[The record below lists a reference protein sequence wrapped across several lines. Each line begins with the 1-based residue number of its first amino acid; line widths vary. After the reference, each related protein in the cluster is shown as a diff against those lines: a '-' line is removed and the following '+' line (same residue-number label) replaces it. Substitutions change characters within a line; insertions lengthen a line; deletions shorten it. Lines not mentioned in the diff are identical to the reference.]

1 MDLQEKKKLLLGK
14 GMKTED
20 KSEFTYAAAEAA
32 LADKK
37 TFKFQGKTYPVKM
50 SKDQAKEI
58 VNESI
63 VEEYLDESNDQLT
76 SSIENSDFFK
86 EGTIFTPR
94 RTGGYELD
102 KRYEYLNVRGWG
114 NNIGA
119 FAHPKYETRW
129 GVPKGT
135 PLFAAKEMKNAFN
148 NILRGDSS
156 KSRWIIEATKTPN
169 KPKDGKTYA
178 PELVSGNGVIFK
190 LDSGD
195 FFEESK
201 KLAASLLANGFRKI
215 NFLGQSFVVAGYTGS
230 AGSYHFGSDKNVSNN
245 NRPAHPVY
253 ALHKENINGKTALF
267 HADSYTDLQVAPNQG
282 RDFPSESSKINLS
295 GLSGKLLTKIPYGND
310 YFKYEIFGD
319 KNPSALVSSNLT
331 SLFGAANSHEA
342 SKTYSYSP
350 GMVEL
355 FTYYGI
361 IKKAD
366 TKPTSTQPTTP
377 SGEDI
382 GGFNPNVTGDVP
394 STSPVDDNKPDPVN
408 IGKDLQD
415 WNKNTTSF
423 INNFN
428 NLKWM
433 TTQLK
438 GILETSVAAIA
449 SIPLVGRYFVN
460 PYAIPVAILLAVG
473 IGGAFQFRKYLSRR
487 SHRKAREV
495 ARDRKLVQELGF
507 ATKDLK
513 ASMTEKEQED
523 FIKSLED
530 SERKD
535 PKTRRLYDL

>member
-76 SSIENSDFFK
+76 ASIENSDFFK

-114 NNIGA
+114 NLKGA
-119 FAHPKYETRW
+119 FAEKYESRW

-135 PLFAAKEMKNAFN
+135 PLFAAKGMQNVFN

-156 KSRWIIEATKTPN
+156 KSRWIIEATKTPS

-178 PELVSGNGVIFK
+178 PELVSGNGAIFK

-201 KLAASLLANGFRKI
+201 KLAVSLLANGFRKI
-215 NFLGQSFVVAGYTGS
+215 NFLAPSFVVAGYTGS
-230 AGSYHFGSDKNVSNN
+230 AGRYYFGSDQNVSNN
-245 NRPAHPVY
+245 NKPAHPVY

-267 HADSYTDLQVAPNQG
+267 HADSYTDFQVAPNGG
-282 RDFPSESSKINLS
+282 RDFPSESSMIKLT
-295 GLSGKLLTKIPYGND
+295 GLSGKLLKKIPYGND
-310 YFKYEIFGD
+310 YFKYEIFGPTSGS
-319 KNPSALVSSNLT
+319 NPSSLVSSNLT
-331 SLFGAANSHEA
+331 SLFNLANSHDA
-342 SKTYSYSP
+342 SKISSYSP
-350 GMVEL
+350 GMIEL

-366 TKPTSTQPTTP
+366 VKPTNTEPTAP

-382 GGFNPNVTGDVP
+382 GGFNDNVTGDINP
-394 STSPVDDNKPDPVN
+394 GPPVDPNPV
-408 IGKDLQD
+408 DLGQD
-415 WNKNTTSF
+415 FQKWNKNTTTF

-449 SIPLVGRYFVN
+449 SIPLVGRFVVN

-473 IGGAFQFRKYLSRR
+473 VGGAFQFRKYLSRR

-507 ATKDLK
+507 ATKDFK
-513 ASMTEKEQED
+513 ASMTEKEQEE

-530 SERKD
+530 SERRD